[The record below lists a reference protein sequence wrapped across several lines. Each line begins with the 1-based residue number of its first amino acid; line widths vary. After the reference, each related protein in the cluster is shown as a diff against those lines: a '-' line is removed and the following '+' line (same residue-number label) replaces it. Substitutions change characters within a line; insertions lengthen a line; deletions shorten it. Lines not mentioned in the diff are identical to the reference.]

1 MYHTICGTRSPR
13 TEQHWLT
20 QQLRI
25 MQDIDGVPAIKDGYN
40 PATWALDVT
49 NSAAERRL
57 GVDFADVYEG
67 SALYRW
73 GRPVMLTPGHLV
85 ASHLIYGGV

>member
-1 MYHTICGTRSPR
+1 V
-13 TEQHWLT
+13 
-20 QQLRI
+20 
-25 MQDIDGVPAIKDGYN
+25 QDVDGVPAIKDGYN

-67 SALYRW
+67 SSLYRW
-73 GRPVMLTPGHLV
+73 GGLCLLMSCHSMNSKLFPLQYPSKLLYM
-85 ASHLIYGGV
+85 

>member
-1 MYHTICGTRSPR
+1 MHT
-13 TEQHWLT
+13 
-20 QQLRI
+20 
-25 MQDIDGVPAIKDGYN
+25 MQDVEGVPAIKDGYN

-67 SALYRW
+67 SSLYRW
-73 GRPVMLTPGHLV
+73 GGLRRSRHAT
-85 ASHLIYGGV
+85 S

>member
-1 MYHTICGTRSPR
+1 M
-13 TEQHWLT
+13 T

-57 GVDFADVYEG
+57 GVDFADAYEA
-67 SALYRW
+67 SDLYRW
-73 GRPVMLTPGHLV
+73 GRPVMLTPRHLV
-85 ASHLIYGGV
+85 ARNLVRYLSTLSCQRACSTFI